1 MAPRTGRSYGKKK
14 KKEPTKREQLAD
26 LVGDMSE
33 IELAEVQDFIAGS
46 SQGENIRGLQGT
58 VGVGTAAPSTAFAAK
73 RTLGDTG
80 PDAIRSRGAVDAS
93 TRAQTQRG
101 LAAQASANTGIA
113 PEEPQGRL
121 SKLKGLV
128 GGGAKAIGGGIKRA
142 ADWANQEDLSE
153 GFTERKERIGRK
165 DALAA
170 IKPRQGIME
179 PSFGGFP
186 ATPPAATPPAAGGGE
201 EKTSSQRAAEAAKRA
216 YLAQQERSRG
226 AGGQSAIQMPEG
238 ALNSQPPHPKNAPDR
253 FKNAPQNQPPM
264 DQAIRGPAASA
275 MTQGNTTGTQST
287 NPKRKIGNFQKDGA
301 GGYEDFGQSPVTPSP
316 KKGGNPLTE
325 GSFSTAEMKGSQG
338 ITDANPFA
346 TKKAP
351 QGPQMRAP
359 IKDSGAVR
367 PDVAE
372 EQEASRLEAEISN
385 LMKMG
390 GPASTD
396 RLKEIFGSL
405 QEAMNLDEG
414 AMGPNAARS
423 NPQRNTL
430 EGTIVPW
437 GEEGPRSRS
446 NQLGPR
452 QKKLSQGAAAKLL
465 KQYGPQF
472 RALSTRNVSRG
483 SKVARR

>member
-1 MAPRTGRSYGKKK
+1 MAPRKAGRKHRA
-14 KKEPTKREQLAD
+14 KKEPTEREKLLD
-26 LVGDMSE
+26 RIKDMGDGE
-33 IELAEVQDFIAGS
+33 FAEVQDFISGS
-46 SQGENIRGLQGT
+46 SQGEGIQGLTGT
-58 VGVGTAAPSTAFAAK
+58 VGVDTAAPPTAFPVR
-73 RTLGDTG
+73 RTLGDNV
-80 PDAIRSRGAVDAS
+80 PDDGGKGGGMLNR
-93 TRAQTQRG
+93 
-101 LAAQASANTGIA
+101 
-113 PEEPQGRL
+113 
-121 SKLKGLV
+121 LKGLV
-128 GGGAKAIGGGIKRA
+128 SGPPIETTTRGPRMSNRPGTMHRTAVEKEAAGSGSNVGAGYQYPLG
-142 ADWANQEDLSE
+142 
-153 GFTERKERIGRK
+153 T
-165 DALAA
+165 
-170 IKPRQGIME
+170 
-179 PSFGGFP
+179 P
-186 ATPPAATPPAAGGGE
+186 APTAPPASPAAGAGAGRE
-201 EKTSSQRAAEAAKRA
+201 VTSSQRAAEAAKRA
-216 YLAQQERSRG
+216 YLAQQERTRG
-226 AGGQSAIQMPEG
+226 AGGGGGPAPAAPVASPSQSQ
-238 ALNSQPPHPKNAPDR
+238 HPKDAPDR
-253 FKNAPQNQPPM
+253 FKNAPQNRPPVNPS
-264 DQAIRGPAASA
+264 ARGPQAQ
-275 MTQGNTTGTQST
+275 MTQGDIASPST
-287 NPKRKIGNFQKDGA
+287 SPKREIGNLQKDGA
-301 GGYEDFGQSPVTPSP
+301 GGYEDFGQSPSTPSP
-316 KKGGNPLTE
+316 KRGGNPLTE
-325 GSFSTAEMKGSQG
+325 GSFSTAEMMGSQG

-346 TKKAP
+346 KKEAP

-423 NPQRNTL
+423 NPQRKL

>member
-1 MAPRTGRSYGKKK
+1 
-14 KKEPTKREQLAD
+14 
-26 LVGDMSE
+26 
-33 IELAEVQDFIAGS
+33 
-46 SQGENIRGLQGT
+46 
-58 VGVGTAAPSTAFAAK
+58 
-73 RTLGDTG
+73 
-80 PDAIRSRGAVDAS
+80 
-93 TRAQTQRG
+93 
-101 LAAQASANTGIA
+101 
-113 PEEPQGRL
+113 
-121 SKLKGLV
+121 
-128 GGGAKAIGGGIKRA
+128 
-142 ADWANQEDLSE
+142 
-153 GFTERKERIGRK
+153 
-165 DALAA
+165 
-170 IKPRQGIME
+170 
-179 PSFGGFP
+179 
-186 ATPPAATPPAAGGGE
+186 
-201 EKTSSQRAAEAAKRA
+201 
-216 YLAQQERSRG
+216 
-226 AGGQSAIQMPEG
+226 
-238 ALNSQPPHPKNAPDR
+238 
-253 FKNAPQNQPPM
+253 M
-264 DQAIRGPAASA
+264 DQAIRGPAAR
-275 MTQGNTTGTQST
+275 GNEAVQKPAPI
-287 NPKRKIGNFQKDGA
+287 NPRAQAQPPAKRVAKTPEKPIGNFQKDGA

-325 GSFSTAEMKGSQG
+325 GSFSTAGMMGNAAIK
-338 ITDANPFA
+338 DPFA
-346 TKKAP
+346 AEKAS

>member
-1 MAPRTGRSYGKKK
+1 MAPRKAGRKHRA
-14 KKEPTKREQLAD
+14 KKEPTEREKLLD
-26 LVGDMSE
+26 RIKDMSD
-33 IELAEVQDFIAGS
+33 IELGEVEGLIAGS
-46 SQGENIRGLQGT
+46 SQGESIQGLTGT
-58 VGVGTAAPSTAFAAK
+58 VGVDTAAPPTAFPVR
-73 RTLGDTG
+73 RTLGDNV
-80 PDAIRSRGAVDAS
+80 PDDG
-93 TRAQTQRG
+93 G
-101 LAAQASANTGIA
+101 KGGGMLG
-113 PEEPQGRL
+113 
-121 SKLKGLV
+121 KLKGLV
-128 GGGAKAIGGGIKRA
+128 SGPPIETTTRGPRMSNRPGTMHRTEVKKEAASSGSNVGAGYQHPLGTPDSSA
-142 ADWANQEDLSE
+142 AS
-153 GFTERKERIGRK
+153 G
-165 DALAA
+165 
-170 IKPRQGIME
+170 
-179 PSFGGFP
+179 
-186 ATPPAATPPAAGGGE
+186 

-216 YLAQQERSRG
+216 YLAQQERTRG
-226 AGGQSAIQMPEG
+226 AGGGGGPAPAAPAVNPSARG
-238 ALNSQPPHPKNAPDR
+238 
-253 FKNAPQNQPPM
+253 PQARMTQGDVSPQPPM
-264 DQAIRGPAASA
+264 DQAIRGPAAR
-275 MTQGNTTGTQST
+275 GNEAVQKPAPI
-287 NPKRKIGNFQKDGA
+287 NPRAQAQPPAKRVAKTPEKPIGNFQKDGA

-325 GSFSTAEMKGSQG
+325 GSFSTAGMMGNAAIK
-338 ITDANPFA
+338 DPFA
-346 TKKAP
+346 AEKAS